1 MVKDEIQQEVNT
13 FNQYL
18 NMRKTVVSNVKAMED
33 KDSSKVG
40 EFTKSLT
47 VFNRVKKNITIED
60 FEQEN
65 FPLKSL
71 RKESVEIEHGLV

>member
-1 MVKDEIQQEVNT
+1 
-13 FNQYL
+13 
-18 NMRKTVVSNVKAMED
+18 MRKTVVSNVKAMED
-33 KDSSKVG
+33 KDSHKIG

-65 FPLKSL
+65 FPLKNL